1 MASVFAG
8 VWRSIKAHE
17 FTHYWF
23 KGGRNSTK
31 SSFISIAIV
40 LLIMLNPE
48 ANAVVLRKVGNTLRT
63 SVYEQI
69 GWACDVLGVAHLF
82 DFGLSPMEV
91 TYCPTGQVIRFVGC
105 DKPKKLKSAKFRT
118 GYCAVVWFE
127 EVDEFDGMDEV
138 RSVLATFLRGGD
150 MFWVFY
156 SYNPPRSARNWVN
169 KEARDLEAHPGEDG
183 RFICHTTYL
192 DVIDEHP
199 EWISAT
205 ALAEAERSRRKTPD
219 SYAWQWLGKVTGT
232 GSEVF
237 SDELLEIRPITD
249 EERASI
255 SLRSFGVDAG
265 SVHPWVFVEVGY
277 DENER
282 VLYLLDEESRQGT
295 EAVDVKTAELVASKL
310 VDAGDPAADVWCDS
324 AARGMILYYQQEGI
338 SAQKAFKQDLNS
350 PKSRIR
356 WMQNLTR
363 IVIDPDRCPL
373 AAKEFPEYE
382 YVANGQGDI
391 TETLPKVNDDA
402 IDAAGYAAGLWIRS
416 NL

>member
-69 GWACDVLGVAHLF
+69 GWACDVLGVARLF

-91 TYCPTGQVIRFVGC
+91 TYRPTGQVIRFVGC

-199 EWISAT
+199 EWISAA
-205 ALAEAERSRRKTPD
+205 ALAEAERSRRKTPE
-219 SYAWQWLGKVTGT
+219 SYRWQWLGEVIGT

-237 SDELLEIRPITD
+237 PDELLDIRPITA
-249 EERASI
+249 EEREAI
-255 SLRSFGVDAG
+255 ALRSFGVDAG
-265 SVHPWVFVEVGY
+265 SVHPWVFMEAGY

-295 EAVDVKTAELVASKL
+295 EAIDVKTAELVAAKL
-310 VDAGDPAADVWCDS
+310 QAAEDPAADVWCDS
-324 AARGMILYYQQEGI
+324 AARGMILYYQEQGI
-338 SAQKAFKQDLNS
+338 GAQKSLKQGLNA
-350 PKSRIR
+350 PKNRIR

-382 YVANGQGDI
+382 YVSNGQGDI

>member
-91 TYCPTGQVIRFVGC
+91 TYRPTGQVIRFVGC

-219 SYAWQWLGKVTGT
+219 SYRWQWLGEVIGT

-237 SDELLEIRPITD
+237 PDELLDIRPITE

-255 SLRSFGVDAG
+255 ALRSFGVDA
-265 SVHPWVFVEVGY
+265 
-277 DENER
+277 
-282 VLYLLDEESRQGT
+282 
-295 EAVDVKTAELVASKL
+295 
-310 VDAGDPAADVWCDS
+310 AACTPGCSWRRATTRTSACCTCWTRR
-324 AARGMILYYQQEGI
+324 AAREPRP
-338 SAQKAFKQDLNS
+338 ST
-350 PKSRIR
+350 SRPPSWWR
-356 WMQNLTR
+356 PSCKRPRTPPPTCGATAR
-363 IVIDPDRCPL
+363 R
-373 AAKEFPEYE
+373 AA
-382 YVANGQGDI
+382 
-391 TETLPKVNDDA
+391 
-402 IDAAGYAAGLWIRS
+402 
-416 NL
+416 

>member
-1 MASVFAG
+1 MLKYIYLEKDGNLSDEDIETKITEKTKIVAVTQVSNVLG
-8 VWRSIKAHE
+8 LKNDVKKIVKKAHSV
-17 FTHYWF
+17 
-23 KGGRNSTK
+23 G
-31 SSFISIAIV
+31 AV
-40 LLIMLNPE
+40 
-48 ANAVVLRKVGNTLRT
+48 AVVDG
-63 SVYEQI
+63 SQS
-69 GWACDVLGVAHLF
+69 VAHMKVDVRDLDC
-82 DFGLSPMEV
+82 DFFAFSGHKMLSPM
-91 TYCPTGQVIRFVGC
+91 GIG
-105 DKPKKLKSAKFRT
+105 
-118 GYCAVVWFE
+118 
-127 EVDEFDGMDEV
+127 
-138 RSVLATFLRGGD
+138 VLYGKYDILDAMPPFLRGGD

-199 EWISAT
+199 EWISAA
-205 ALAEAERSRRKTPD
+205 ALAEAERSRRKTPE
-219 SYAWQWLGKVTGT
+219 SYRWQWLGEVIGT

-237 SDELLEIRPITD
+237 PDKLLDIRPITD

-265 SVHPWVFVEVGY
+265 SVHPWVFMEAGY

-295 EAVDVKTAELVASKL
+295 EAIDVKTAELVAAKL
-310 VDAGDPAADVWCDS
+310 QAAEDPAADVWCDS
-324 AARGMILYYQQEGI
+324 AARGMILYYQEQGI
-338 SAQKAFKQDLNS
+338 GAQKSLKQGLNA

-373 AAKEFPEYE
+373 AAKEFPEFE
-382 YVANGQGDI
+382 YVSNGQGDI